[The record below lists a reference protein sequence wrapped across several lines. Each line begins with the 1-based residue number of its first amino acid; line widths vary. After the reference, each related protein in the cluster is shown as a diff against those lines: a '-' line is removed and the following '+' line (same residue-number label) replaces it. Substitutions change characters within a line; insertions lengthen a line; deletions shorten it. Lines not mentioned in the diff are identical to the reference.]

1 MVRAERE
8 VRSWTDYILGTDCR
22 LFHNVT
28 VRDSRYNSEHYLVLG
43 CLHGSP
49 LREHSDYL
57 GRIKRP
63 PLHPP
68 TTLTREDGLFVDL
81 HRAVLKPKSREAQKN
96 VWISAATWRLVN
108 DRVSARRYPAR
119 DQALIWRLGRA
130 INIILK
136 GERRRSTEEA
146 GE

>member
-43 CLHGSP
+43 FLHGSP
-49 LREHSDYL
+49 LMEHSDYL
-57 GRIKRP
+57 GRRKRP

-68 TTLTREDGLFVDL
+68 TTLTREDRLFTDL
-81 HRAVLKPKSREAQKN
+81 QRATTKLK
-96 VWISAATWRLVN
+96 T
-108 DRVSARRYPAR
+108 
-119 DQALIWRLGRA
+119 
-130 INIILK
+130 
-136 GERRRSTEEA
+136 
-146 GE
+146 